1 MSMKYLLIDI
11 NKNTY
16 CFYATASSIALFIV
30 KDWEEFFNEL
40 VEQEY
45 IV

>member
-1 MSMKYLLIDI
+1 MKYLPIDI

-16 CFYATASSIALFIV
+16 CFHATAYSIALFIV
-30 KDWEEFFNEL
+30 KDWEEASNEL